1 MELEIN
7 DIQNFDNL
15 DVLTKTKM
23 LFIFNSLENGWKI
36 KKINDKYIFSKKHEN
51 KKEVLLDNY
60 LNNFIKENLK

>member
-23 LFIFNSLENGWKI
+23 MFIFNSLENGWKI
-36 KKINDKYIFSKKHEN
+36 KKSNDKYIFSKKHEN
-51 KKEVLLDNY
+51 KKEFLLDNY
-60 LNNFIKENLK
+60 LNTFIKENLK

>member
-23 LFIFNSLENGWKI
+23 MFIFNSLENGWKI

>member
-15 DVLTKTKM
+15 NVLTKTKM
-23 LFIFNSLENGWKI
+23 MFIFNSLENGWKI

>member
-7 DIQNFDNL
+7 DIQNFDNV

-23 LFIFNSLENGWKI
+23 MFIFNSLENGWKI